1 MAGKQHHAAVYVRV
15 STGQQRTDSQE
26 DDLKRW
32 LAAQRDFGPVRWYR
46 DVATG
51 RTMDRPAWQRLEDA
65 LRRGQVIALICWKLD
80 RLGRTVSGLSRL
92 FDLLRERGIR
102 FISTSEGLDL
112 GTPAGRL
119 VAHVISSVAEY
130 ETELRGERVR
140 AGQAAAR
147 ARGKR
152 WGGSRKGRALKL
164 KPEVLAAIKDGRER
178 GQSKTALARLL
189 GLSWPSVH
197 TACKRLGM

>member
-1 MAGKQHHAAVYVRV
+1 MAGKQHVAAYVRV

-32 LAAQRDFGPVRWYR
+32 LAAQRDLGPVRWYR

-65 LRRGQVIALICWKLD
+65 LRRGQVTALVCWKLD

-152 WGGSRKGRALKL
+152 WGGSGKGRVLKL
-164 KPEVLAAIKDGRER
+164 KPDVLTAIEDGRRR
-178 GQSKTALARLL
+178 GQGKAALARLL
-189 GLSWPSVH
+189 GLSWPTISV
-197 TACKRLGM
+197 ACKRLGL